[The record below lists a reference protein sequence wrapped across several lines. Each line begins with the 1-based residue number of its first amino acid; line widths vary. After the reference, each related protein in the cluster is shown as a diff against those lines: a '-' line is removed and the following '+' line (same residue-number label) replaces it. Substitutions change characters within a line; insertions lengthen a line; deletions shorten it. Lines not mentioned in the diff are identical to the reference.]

1 MIDKQRLR
9 TFLLGGAIGAFA
21 GVLLTPRSGRE
32 LRSNLAER
40 AEEVRERSRETY
52 FEKQE
57 HLQERLAETR
67 EGYSGRTGEEPK
79 VSLGTDSPVAEKPE
93 DFTGRPD
100 GRPNLREVSSE
111 GYEESSQTGPD
122 ELRRKV
128 QETRARLRERL
139 DAPLRPGNTGRG
151 SVEEKPDE

>member
-9 TFLLGGAIGAFA
+9 TFLLGGAIGALA

-32 LRSNLAER
+32 LRGNLAER

-52 FEKQE
+52 FETQE
-57 HLQERLAETR
+57 RLQERLAETR
-67 EGYSGRTGEEPK
+67 EGYSGRAGVDRE
-79 VSLGTDSPVAEKPE
+79 VSLGPDSPPAEKPE
-93 DFTGRPD
+93 TFA

-111 GYEESSQTGPD
+111 SYADYQEEGSQTKPD

-139 DAPLRPGNTGRG
+139 ESSRPPGQG
-151 SVEEKPDE
+151 SIEEEPDE